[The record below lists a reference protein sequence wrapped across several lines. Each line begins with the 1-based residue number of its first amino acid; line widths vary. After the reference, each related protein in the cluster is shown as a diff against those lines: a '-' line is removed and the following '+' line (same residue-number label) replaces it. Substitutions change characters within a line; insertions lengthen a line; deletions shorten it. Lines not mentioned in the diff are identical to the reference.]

1 MTVLELW
8 RPVVSRTVIDVDD
21 EMLAKAQ
28 KQLGTKTK
36 RDTINRA
43 LAYAAAITADDRRRA
58 FEWLQEHADEV
69 LDFDYLAELER
80 SGA

>member
-1 MTVLELW
+1 MTVLELQE
-8 RPVVSRTVIDVDD
+8 PAVSRTVIDVDD

-43 LAYAAAITADDRRRA
+43 LALAAAMSVVDRMRA
-58 FEWLQEHADEV
+58 LEWLQENAELY
-69 LDFDYLAELER
+69 LDFDYLAEQER
-80 SGA
+80 LGR

>member
-1 MTVLELW
+1 MTVLELQE
-8 RPVVSRTVIDVDD
+8 PAVSRTVIDVDD

-43 LAYAAAITADDRRRA
+43 LALAAAMSVVDRMRA
-58 FEWLQEHADEV
+58 LEWLQENAERY
-69 LDFDYLAELER
+69 LDFDYLAEQER
-80 SGA
+80 LGR